1 LLCPRPLLA
10 LLVALTQK
18 LSLTITT
25 SSLTITSRDY
35 NEVSAGES
43 VDDESEQQQQQQQQ
57 QHEENGGTAT
67 TTSLEPEHSSEAKGL
82 VKSHHQEPAADEH
95 ITVDEAIERFGLGKF
110 QFYVLTAAGLCF
122 ASDAMRIL
130 LLSFLCKVLKSER
143 GFDGR

>member
-43 VDDESEQQQQQQQQ
+43 VDDESEQQQQQQ
-57 QHEENGGTAT
+57 HEENGGTTT

-82 VKSHHQEPAADEH
+82 VEVTSS
-95 ITVDEAIERFGLGKF
+95 R
-110 QFYVLTAAGLCF
+110 
-122 ASDAMRIL
+122 AS
-130 LLSFLCKVLKSER
+130 SER
-143 GFDGR
+143 THHGR

>member
-43 VDDESEQQQQQQQQ
+43 VDDESEQQQQQQ